1 MIRRHHPLFAAKRND
16 SRSRIHV
23 KSNIS
28 FEPIPDSSLT
38 KGQNMGGKG
47 IVRRS
52 ALALTALTLAWGA
65 VEGRAQQTGAAGT
78 LTYAAQGWSAA
89 DRETF
94 YTTSQGSHLMPYSWF
109 KALRR
114 TDVDEPFAADKLLRY
129 GYLAHDASPANP
141 EGLPVGF
148 VIDGPVASGQLGLT
162 CAACHTGQLEYM
174 QGGVI
179 HAMRIDGAPAKTDA
193 QQFLIDL
200 LAASRATLA
209 EPTRFDTFANAVLG
223 PAYTA
228 ASAAQ
233 VKDGFGKWVAQFG
246 EFMDMSL
253 PAAAMSWGAGRL
265 DAFGMIFNRIAA
277 RDLGIR
283 DNYKV
288 ADAPV
293 RYPFL
298 WNASR
303 QDRTQWNGGV
313 HNGLYIQALGRNTGE
328 VLGVFADFAPHRTVG
343 PTPLTPAVIDFKNN
357 SIDFAGLQTLEEKIA
372 VLRPPPWPREIFGLD
387 EQLAAAGEPL
397 FDANCG
403 RCHAVQES
411 LDLPGLWRTPI
422 LAVGTDPKMLI
433 NSQRASQ
440 AGLLMGT
447 LMPPPAVGA
456 RIGDPAKA
464 GDLLA
469 KAVVGSIFAEAFV
482 SPIPSPGKLAQS
494 GFFRAL
500 RKDFAEHLPGE
511 DLDTLLDPRLSPNAK
526 IDALV
531 ELKAFVD
538 ARLSDMF
545 SPPPAVDGAA
555 YESRVLNGVW
565 AVAPYLHNGSVPN
578 LWELMKPA
586 KDRKSSFMV
595 GSRIFDPKNVGYA
608 TGESPLK
615 AGIFTADPAN
625 ANGNGNGGHE
635 FGAGLT
641 DEERWAII
649 EYMKT
654 F

>member
-1 MIRRHHPLFAAKRND
+1 
-16 SRSRIHV
+16 
-23 KSNIS
+23 
-28 FEPIPDSSLT
+28 
-38 KGQNMGGKG
+38 MGGKG
-47 IVRRS
+47 IVRRV
-52 ALALTALTLAWGA
+52 ALALGLTLGLGA
-65 VEGRAQQTGAAGT
+65 VEGRTQQTGAVGT

-94 YTTSQGSHLMPYSWF
+94 YTTSQGSHLMPYAWF

-114 TDVDEPFAADKLLRY
+114 TDVDEPFAADKLQRY
-129 GYLAHDASPANP
+129 GYLAHDVSPANP
-141 EGLPVGF
+141 EGLPIGF
-148 VIDGPVASGQLGLT
+148 IVDGPVASGELGLT
-162 CAACHTGQLEYM
+162 CAACHTGQLEYT
-174 QGGVI
+174 QGGIV
-179 HAMRIDGAPAKTDA
+179 HALRIDGAPAKADA
-193 QQFLIDL
+193 QQFLTDL

-209 EPTRFDTFANAVLG
+209 ESARFDAFAKAVLG
-223 PAYTA
+223 PGYTA
-228 ASAAQ
+228 AKAAQ

-246 EFMDMSL
+246 EFTDISL
-253 PAAAMSWGAGRL
+253 PAASPWGPGRL
-265 DAFGMIFNRIAA
+265 DAFGMIFNRVAA
-277 RDLGIR
+277 GDLGIR

-303 QDRTQWNGGV
+303 QDRTQWNGGI

-328 VLGVFADFAPHRTVG
+328 VLGVFADFAPRRLVP
-343 PTPLTPAVIDFKNN
+343 PTPLAPAIIDFKNN

-387 EQLAAAGEPL
+387 EQLAAKGKPL

-403 RCHAVQES
+403 GCHAAQAS

-433 NSQRASQ
+433 NSQRTSEP
-440 AGLLMGT
+440 GLLMGA
-447 LMPPPAVGA
+447 LMPPPAMGA
-456 RIGDPAKA
+456 RIGDPAKTA
-464 GDLLA
+464 DLLA
-469 KAVVGSIFAEAFV
+469 TSVMGSLLAEAFV
-482 SPIPSPGKLAQS
+482 PPVPSPTKLAQS
-494 GFFRAL
+494 GVFRAL
-500 RKDFAEHLPGE
+500 RKDLAEHFPGE
-511 DLDTLLDPRLSPNAK
+511 NLDTLLDPKLSARAK
-526 IDALV
+526 LDALV
-531 ELKAFVD
+531 ELKAFID
-538 ARLSDMF
+538 ARLSNMF
-545 SPPPAVDGAA
+545 SPPPVADGAA
-555 YESRVLNGVW
+555 YELRVLNGVW

-578 LWELMKPA
+578 LWELMRPA

-608 TGESPLK
+608 TDESPFK
-615 AGIFTADPAN
+615 TGAFVADPAN

-641 DEERWAII
+641 DDERWAII

>member
-1 MIRRHHPLFAAKRND
+1 
-16 SRSRIHV
+16 
-23 KSNIS
+23 
-28 FEPIPDSSLT
+28 
-38 KGQNMGGKG
+38 
-47 IVRRS
+47 
-52 ALALTALTLAWGA
+52 LALVLTLALGA
-65 VEGRAQQTGAAGT
+65 GEGRAQQTDALGT

-94 YTTSQGSHLMPYSWF
+94 YTTSQGSHLMPYAWF
-109 KALRR
+109 KALER
-114 TDVDEPFAADKLLRY
+114 TDVDEPFAADKLHRY
-129 GYLAHDASPANP
+129 GFLDHDVSQANP

-162 CAACHTGQLEYM
+162 CAACHTGQFEYA
-174 QGGVI
+174 QGGVV

-193 QQFLIDL
+193 QQFLADL

-209 EPTRFDTFANAVLG
+209 EPARFDTFAKAVLG
-223 PAYTA
+223 PSYTA
-228 ASAAQ
+228 AKAAQ
-233 VKDGFGKWVAQFG
+233 VKDGLGKWVAQFG
-246 EFMDMSL
+246 EFMDISL
-253 PAAAMSWGAGRL
+253 PAASPWGPGRL

-313 HNGLYIQALGRNTGE
+313 QNGLYIQALGRNAGE
-328 VLGVFADFAPHRTVG
+328 VLGVFADFAPHRIVP
-343 PTPLTPAVIDFKNN
+343 PTPLAPAIIDFKNN
-357 SIDFAGLQTLEEKIA
+357 SISFAGLQTLEEKIA

-387 EQLAAAGEPL
+387 EQLAAKGKPL

-403 RCHAVQES
+403 SCHAVQAS

-422 LAVGTDPKMLI
+422 LAVGTDPKMLM
-433 NSQRASQ
+433 NSQRTAQ
-440 AGLLMGT
+440 PGLMLGA
-447 LMPPPAVGA
+447 LMPPPAIGA
-456 RIGDPAKA
+456 RISDPAKA

-469 KAVVGSIFAEAFV
+469 TAVVGTLLAEAFIP
-482 SPIPSPGKLAQS
+482 PIPLPTKLAQS
-494 GFFRAL
+494 GVFRAL
-500 RKDFAEHLPGE
+500 RKDFAEHFPGE
-511 DLDTLLDPRLSPNAK
+511 NLDTLLDPRLLTKA
-526 IDALV
+526 V
-531 ELKAFVD
+531 ELKAFID
-538 ARLSDMF
+538 ARLSNMF
-545 SPPPAVDGAA
+545 SPPPAVAGAA
-555 YESRVLNGVW
+555 YESRVLDGVW

-578 LWELMKPA
+578 LWELMKLA

-608 TGESPLK
+608 VDESPFKTGVFL
-615 AGIFTADPAN
+615 ADPAN

-641 DEERWAII
+641 DDERWAII
-649 EYMKT
+649 EYLKT

>member
-1 MIRRHHPLFAAKRND
+1 
-16 SRSRIHV
+16 
-23 KSNIS
+23 
-28 FEPIPDSSLT
+28 
-38 KGQNMGGKG
+38 
-47 IVRRS
+47 
-52 ALALTALTLAWGA
+52 LALVVTLALGA
-65 VEGRAQQTGAAGT
+65 GEGRAQQTDALGT

-94 YTTSQGSHLMPYSWF
+94 YTTSQGSHLMPYAWF
-109 KALRR
+109 KALER
-114 TDVDEPFAADKLLRY
+114 TDVDEPFAADKLHRY
-129 GYLAHDASPANP
+129 GFLDHDVSQANP

-162 CAACHTGQLEYM
+162 CAACHTGQFEYA
-174 QGGVI
+174 QGGVV

-193 QQFLIDL
+193 QQFLADL

-209 EPTRFDTFANAVLG
+209 EPARFDTFAKAVLG
-223 PAYTA
+223 PSYTA
-228 ASAAQ
+228 AKAAQ
-233 VKDGFGKWVAQFG
+233 VKDGLGKWVAQFG
-246 EFMDMSL
+246 EFMDISL
-253 PAAAMSWGAGRL
+253 PAASPWGPGRL

-313 HNGLYIQALGRNTGE
+313 QNGLYIQALGRNAGE
-328 VLGVFADFAPHRTVG
+328 VLGVFADFAPHRIVP
-343 PTPLTPAVIDFKNN
+343 PTPLAPAIIDFKNN
-357 SIDFAGLQTLEEKIA
+357 SISFAGLQTLEEKIA

-387 EQLAAAGEPL
+387 EQLAAKGKPL

-403 RCHAVQES
+403 SCHAVQAS

-422 LAVGTDPKMLI
+422 LAVGTDPKMLM
-433 NSQRASQ
+433 NSQRTAQ
-440 AGLLMGT
+440 AGLMLGA
-447 LMPPPAVGA
+447 LMPPPAIGA
-456 RIGDPAKA
+456 RISDPAKA

-469 KAVVGSIFAEAFV
+469 TAVVGTLLAEAFIP
-482 SPIPSPGKLAQS
+482 PIPLPTKLAQS
-494 GFFRAL
+494 GVFRAL
-500 RKDFAEHLPGE
+500 RKDFAEHFPGE
-511 DLDTLLDPRLSPNAK
+511 NLDTLLDPRLLTKA
-526 IDALV
+526 V
-531 ELKAFVD
+531 ELKAFID
-538 ARLSDMF
+538 ARLSNMF
-545 SPPPAVDGAA
+545 SPPPAVAGAA
-555 YESRVLNGVW
+555 YESRVLDGVW

-578 LWELMKPA
+578 LWELMKLA

-608 TGESPLK
+608 VDESPFKTGVFL
-615 AGIFTADPAN
+615 ADPAN

-641 DEERWAII
+641 DDERWAII
-649 EYMKT
+649 EYLKT

>member
-1 MIRRHHPLFAAKRND
+1 
-16 SRSRIHV
+16 
-23 KSNIS
+23 
-28 FEPIPDSSLT
+28 
-38 KGQNMGGKG
+38 MGVKG
-47 IVRRS
+47 IVRS
-52 ALALTALTLAWGA
+52 ALTLIGMTLALWA

-78 LTYAAQGWSAA
+78 LTYASQGWSAA

-109 KALRR
+109 KALWR
-114 TDVDEPFAADKLLRY
+114 TDVDESFAADKLLRY
-129 GYLAHDASPANP
+129 GYLAHDVSPANP

-148 VIDGPVASGQLGLT
+148 VIDGPIASGQLGLT
-162 CAACHTGQLEYM
+162 CAACHTGQFEYM
-174 QGGVI
+174 QGGGV
-179 HAMRIDGAPAKTDA
+179 HAVRIDGAPAKTDA
-193 QQFLIDL
+193 QQFLTDL
-200 LAASRATLA
+200 LAASRATLTEA
-209 EPTRFDTFANAVLG
+209 PRFDAFAKSVLG
-223 PAYTA
+223 PGYTA
-228 ASAAQ
+228 AKAAE
-233 VKDGFGKWVAQFG
+233 VKDQFGKWVAQFG
-246 EFMDMSL
+246 EFMDISL
-253 PAAAMSWGAGRL
+253 PAASPWGPGRL
-265 DAFGMIFNRIAA
+265 DAFGMIFNRVAG

-303 QDRTQWNGGV
+303 QDHTQWNGGV
-313 HNGLYIQALGRNTGE
+313 PNGFFIQALGRNTGE
-328 VLGVFADFAPHRTVG
+328 VLGVFADFAPHRTVA
-343 PTPLTPAVIDFKNN
+343 PTPLTPAFVDFRNN
-357 SIDFAGLQTLEEKIA
+357 SIDFAGLQALEEKIA

-387 EQLAAAGEPL
+387 EQLAAKGKPL

-403 RCHAVQES
+403 RCHTAP
-411 LDLPGLWRTPI
+411 DLSGLWPTPI
-422 LAVGTDPKMLI
+422 VPVGTDPKMVV
-433 NSQRASQ
+433 NSRRPAEP
-440 AGLLMGT
+440 GLLFEA
-447 LMPPPAVGA
+447 LMPPPAIGA

-464 GDLLA
+464 SDLLA
-469 KAVVGSIFAEAFV
+469 AAVVGSLLAEAFV
-482 SPIPSPGKLAQS
+482 PPIPSPGKLAQS
-494 GFFRAL
+494 GVFRAL
-500 RKDFAEHLPGE
+500 HKDVAEHFPGE
-511 DLDTLLDPRLSPNAK
+511 NLDTLLDPKLPPQAK
-526 IDALV
+526 IDALAK
-531 ELKAFVD
+531 LKAFID

-545 SPPPAVDGAA
+545 SPPPAGDGAA

-608 TGESPLK
+608 TDESPFRT
-615 AGIFTADPAN
+615 GSFTADPGN
-625 ANGNGNGGHE
+625 SNGNGNGGHE

>member
-1 MIRRHHPLFAAKRND
+1 
-16 SRSRIHV
+16 
-23 KSNIS
+23 
-28 FEPIPDSSLT
+28 
-38 KGQNMGGKG
+38 MGGKG
-47 IVRRS
+47 IVRRV
-52 ALALTALTLAWGA
+52 ALALGLTLGLGA
-65 VEGRAQQTGAAGT
+65 VEGWTQQTGAVGT

-94 YTTSQGSHLMPYSWF
+94 YTTSQGSHLMPYAWF

-114 TDVDEPFAADKLLRY
+114 TDVDEPFAADKLQRY
-129 GYLAHDASPANP
+129 GYLAHDVSPANP
-141 EGLPVGF
+141 EGLPIGF
-148 VIDGPVASGQLGLT
+148 IVDGPVASGELGLT
-162 CAACHTGQLEYM
+162 CAACHTGQLEYT
-174 QGGVI
+174 QGGIV
-179 HAMRIDGAPAKTDA
+179 HALRIDGAPAKADA
-193 QQFLIDL
+193 QQFLTDL

-209 EPTRFDTFANAVLG
+209 ESARFDAFAKAVLG
-223 PAYTA
+223 PGYTA
-228 ASAAQ
+228 AKAAQ

-246 EFMDMSL
+246 EFTDISL
-253 PAAAMSWGAGRL
+253 PAASPWGPGRL
-265 DAFGMIFNRIAA
+265 DAFGMIFNRVAA
-277 RDLGIR
+277 GDLGIR

-303 QDRTQWNGGV
+303 QDRTQWNGGI

-328 VLGVFADFAPHRTVG
+328 VLGVFADFAPRRLVP
-343 PTPLTPAVIDFKNN
+343 PTPLAPAIIDFKNN

-387 EQLAAAGEPL
+387 EQLAAKGKPL

-403 RCHAVQES
+403 GCHAAQAS

-433 NSQRASQ
+433 NSQRTSEP
-440 AGLLMGT
+440 GLLMGA
-447 LMPPPAVGA
+447 LMPPPAMGA
-456 RIGDPAKA
+456 RIGDPAKTA
-464 GDLLA
+464 DLLA
-469 KAVVGSIFAEAFV
+469 TLVMGSLLAEAFV
-482 SPIPSPGKLAQS
+482 PPVPSPTKLAQS
-494 GFFRAL
+494 GVFRAL
-500 RKDFAEHLPGE
+500 RKDLAEHFPGE
-511 DLDTLLDPRLSPNAK
+511 NLDTLLDPKLSARAK
-526 IDALV
+526 LDALV
-531 ELKAFVD
+531 ELKAFID
-538 ARLSDMF
+538 ARLSNMF
-545 SPPPAVDGAA
+545 NPPPAADGAA

-578 LWELMKPA
+578 LWELMRPA

-595 GSRIFDPKNVGYA
+595 GSRMFDPKNVGYA
-608 TGESPLK
+608 TDESPFK
-615 AGIFTADPAN
+615 TGAFVADPAN

-641 DEERWAII
+641 DDERWAII

>member
-1 MIRRHHPLFAAKRND
+1 
-16 SRSRIHV
+16 
-23 KSNIS
+23 
-28 FEPIPDSSLT
+28 
-38 KGQNMGGKG
+38 MGGKG
-47 IVRRS
+47 IVRRV
-52 ALALTALTLAWGA
+52 ALALGLTLGLGV
-65 VEGRAQQTGAAGT
+65 VEGRAQQTDALAT

-94 YTTSQGSHLMPYSWF
+94 YTTSQGSHLMPYAWF
-109 KALRR
+109 KALKR
-114 TDVDEPFAADKLLRY
+114 TDVDEPFAADKLQRY
-129 GYLAHDASPANP
+129 GYLAHDVSPANP
-141 EGLPVGF
+141 EGLPIGF
-148 VIDGPVASGQLGLT
+148 IVDGPVASGELGLT
-162 CAACHTGQLEYM
+162 CAACHTGQLEYT
-174 QGGVI
+174 QGGIV
-179 HAMRIDGAPAKTDA
+179 HALRIDGAPAKADA
-193 QQFLIDL
+193 QQFLTDL

-209 EPTRFDTFANAVLG
+209 ESARFDAFAKAVLG
-223 PAYTA
+223 PGYTA
-228 ASAAQ
+228 AKAAQ

-246 EFMDMSL
+246 EFTDISL
-253 PAAAMSWGAGRL
+253 PAASPWGPGRL
-265 DAFGMIFNRIAA
+265 DAFGMIFNRVAA
-277 RDLGIR
+277 GDLGIR

-303 QDRTQWNGGV
+303 QDRTQWNGGI

-328 VLGVFADFAPHRTVG
+328 VLGVFADFAPRRLVP
-343 PTPLTPAVIDFKNN
+343 PTPLAPAIIDFKNN

-387 EQLAAAGEPL
+387 EQLAAKGKPL

-403 RCHAVQES
+403 GCHAAQAS

-433 NSQRASQ
+433 NSQRTSEP
-440 AGLLMGT
+440 GLLMGA
-447 LMPPPAVGA
+447 LMPPPAMGA
-456 RIGDPAKA
+456 RIGDPAKTA
-464 GDLLA
+464 DLLA
-469 KAVVGSIFAEAFV
+469 TSVMGSLLAEAFV
-482 SPIPSPGKLAQS
+482 PPVPSPTKLAQS
-494 GFFRAL
+494 GVFRAL
-500 RKDFAEHLPGE
+500 RKDLAEHFPGE
-511 DLDTLLDPRLSPNAK
+511 NLDTLLDPKLSARAK
-526 IDALV
+526 LDALV
-531 ELKAFVD
+531 ELKAFID
-538 ARLSDMF
+538 ARLSNMF
-545 SPPPAVDGAA
+545 SPPPVADGAA
-555 YESRVLNGVW
+555 YELRVLNGVW

-578 LWELMKPA
+578 LWELMRPA

-608 TGESPLK
+608 TDESPFK
-615 AGIFTADPAN
+615 TGAFVADPAN

-641 DEERWAII
+641 DDERWAII

>member
-1 MIRRHHPLFAAKRND
+1 
-16 SRSRIHV
+16 
-23 KSNIS
+23 
-28 FEPIPDSSLT
+28 
-38 KGQNMGGKG
+38 MGGKG
-47 IVRRS
+47 IVRRV
-52 ALALTALTLAWGA
+52 ALALGLTLGLGV
-65 VEGRAQQTGAAGT
+65 VEGWTQQTGAVGT

-94 YTTSQGSHLMPYSWF
+94 YTTSQGSHLMPYAWF

-114 TDVDEPFAADKLLRY
+114 TDVDEPFAADKLQRY
-129 GYLAHDASPANP
+129 GYLAHDVSPANP
-141 EGLPVGF
+141 EGLPIGF
-148 VIDGPVASGQLGLT
+148 IVDGPVASGELGLT
-162 CAACHTGQLEYM
+162 CAACHTGQLEYT
-174 QGGVI
+174 QGGIV
-179 HAMRIDGAPAKTDA
+179 HALRIDGAPAKADA
-193 QQFLIDL
+193 QQFLTDL

-209 EPTRFDTFANAVLG
+209 ESARFDAFAKAVLG
-223 PAYTA
+223 PGYTA
-228 ASAAQ
+228 AKAAQ

-246 EFMDMSL
+246 EFTDISL
-253 PAAAMSWGAGRL
+253 PAASPWGPGRL
-265 DAFGMIFNRIAA
+265 DAFGMIFNRVAA
-277 RDLGIR
+277 GDLGIR

-303 QDRTQWNGGV
+303 QDRTQWNGGI

-328 VLGVFADFAPHRTVG
+328 VLGVFADFAPRRLVP
-343 PTPLTPAVIDFKNN
+343 PTPLAPAIIDFKNN

-387 EQLAAAGEPL
+387 EQLAAKGKPL

-403 RCHAVQES
+403 GCHAAQAS

-433 NSQRASQ
+433 NSQRTSEP
-440 AGLLMGT
+440 GLLMGA
-447 LMPPPAVGA
+447 LMPPPAMGA
-456 RIGDPAKA
+456 RIGDPAKTA
-464 GDLLA
+464 DLLA
-469 KAVVGSIFAEAFV
+469 TSVMGSLLAEAFV
-482 SPIPSPGKLAQS
+482 PPVPSPTKLAQS
-494 GFFRAL
+494 GVFRAL
-500 RKDFAEHLPGE
+500 RKDLAEHFPGE
-511 DLDTLLDPRLSPNAK
+511 NLDTLLDPKLSAK
-526 IDALV
+526 AKLDALV
-531 ELKAFVD
+531 ELKAFID
-538 ARLSDMF
+538 ARLSNMF
-545 SPPPAVDGAA
+545 SPPPVADGAA

-595 GSRIFDPKNVGYA
+595 GSRVFDPKNVGYA
-608 TGESPLK
+608 TDESPFK
-615 AGIFTADPAN
+615 TGAFVADPAN

-641 DEERWAII
+641 DDERWAII